1 MVMSLFQSTMPRADS
16 ASRRTSLLSE
26 AQTATSWG
34 PVNRQHST
42 CPSTDGSESGQPV
55 GLSGSWGPHY
65 SSVGQVLL
73 RLVPMKQNQH
83 LSLQSI
89 LAGTDRTGEKQN
101 LNTRRRKGG
110 RVSFW
115 PWLAFRK
122 LDTKQQKHCRKRE
135 EFALKG
141 KTFALRDTV
150 NNV

>member
-16 ASRRTSLLSE
+16 ASRRASLLSE
-26 AQTATSWG
+26 AQTPTSWG

-42 CPSTDGSESGQPV
+42 RPLTDGSESGQPV

-89 LAGTDRTGEKQN
+89 LAGIDRTGEKQN
-101 LNTRRRKGG
+101 LTP
-110 RVSFW
+110 V
-115 PWLAFRK
+115 
-122 LDTKQQKHCRKRE
+122 E
-135 EFALKG
+135 EKVGEYLS
-141 KTFALRDTV
+141 DPD
-150 NNV
+150 